1 MRKNLIRNS
10 LIWILSAIAFI
21 AISCFTLFTM
31 DNPLSVRAS
40 SDWQTGVFEME
51 SGTAL
56 KIGQEMKNGGGMRF
70 VVKMEKSVYDYIIE
84 NDSVEF
90 GVIIAPKNLMIAAN
104 GDYLNMDKKVGGK
117 IEKERIYQVE
127 EDPDH
132 YYANACITNVKVN
145 NLKRDFVAIAYIKSG
160 SQNRYTEYNDNARN
174 NLYDLVNMALLDEDD
189 AQAVIDSTVAD
200 GSSAYIQMEQ
210 GEGWFGSEGFPIVV
224 ESDDELTFVE
234 SLANINDLSNCHVVL
249 KDTVTKTPNF
259 ADGAIA
265 NKPLS
270 ESVFALNQLIQSL
283 PDSVTM
289 PDGIGV
295 VAKIREAEKLYNA
308 LSADNKIEVE
318 NYAKVESL
326 LPQIKGYDRV
336 YKHDADDG
344 TVIPSYV
351 PNYTSTIGGTAT
363 TYQDDVYGNVLKV
376 TSDDGGKAA
385 LNITNFPDVKDYE
398 KIYFYV
404 RGIGVKESDSAP
416 GANVYWSDG
425 ITNDG
430 WGANWKNNWG
440 NAFWTNE
447 ATFRLVELNVADG
460 YIGTD
465 FALGFRTPN
474 VGFTFEITDFFG
486 YKEGVVEADIAF
498 GTKVDAQETHAEYGK
513 IYNISREQWYIDNNN
528 SNTIGTL
535 QTNKLANA
543 LPEGME
549 YFYFWMYNG
558 TGSAYNFHLA
568 GDVSGTWTDSKDSF
582 TMNPGVWTKITI
594 NAEDIASNKNG
605 QWYVYIL
612 GGDGQ
617 GAAKSGWKIS
627 TIYAGPVAEQGY
639 SDHADVKGVISL
651 INKLPSTV
659 TLADKLAVESARS
672 AYNALNDNQKK
683 QVANYETLESAE
695 TAIGDIESAN
705 EVIEL
710 IDAIDS
716 RNIDATLVSKAR
728 SAYNSL
734 SDGAKVRVHNLS
746 ALQEYEAVIAEQNSL
761 IQAVNNVNTIIA
773 NLPDSVVMPDHLV
786 FVSRIEEAKEAY
798 DALSDEGKNQIENY
812 AKLRSL
818 LSSIKGYT
826 TVYRQS
832 VDGVNVVPSHVPNY
846 TSTIGGTA
854 TMGYDGYYGNYLKV
868 TPNSGGKVAI
878 QFKNF
883 PNVSNYTKIYFN
895 IRVVGASCDIYL
907 SDGITNGGWGDDW
920 NNTWSSGSWT
930 TVPVTWA
937 NNGNWIQKEFDLTAT
952 WDNGSK
958 RVKNIFAH
966 NWALGLRTD
975 TTGVSFEITDIVCFA
990 PDLGVDT
997 GLTFGTFTDSG
1008 TVNAYGT
1015 VYNFTQGKWDGVK
1028 DTDMGA
1034 FNQNALKNA
1043 LASGHDTLRFWIY
1056 NPFENAIEFSFT
1068 GVMNEWNPSGD
1079 YVTKLTAKAWT
1090 EVVINSDIID
1100 EGTQGMWYVNVTSG
1114 GSQTGWQISPI
1125 YSYNSQ
1131 ATSDDAI
1138 VKVQNSI
1145 NALDVNSSNAELIAT
1160 VRAEF
1165 EKLSEAEKGL
1175 INSNNL
1181 IACETKLYG
1190 DAENVPFVTD
1200 GNTNYKIYYEGGFKS
1215 YATFMQEQLGVA
1227 TNATL
1232 PLVSATPQNFSTYRY
1247 AIVLG
1252 YNELAEENGVTVPAN
1267 GYTIKKVGRVV
1278 FIVANSQDNFRM
1290 GAIAFLRKVIGY
1302 EMISEDCVIY
1312 GKAGNYLPELDLTE
1326 EPSFEVRQ
1334 QQTYMTKDEVLGMG
1348 LQAHTDLW
1356 IPSSEG
1362 MDMHNTLHYLPVET
1376 YGSAHSNWYN
1386 KDKLQICPTAGGKSS
1401 EFNLMVKTIAENMLV
1416 QINAYPNRENISFS
1430 IMDSAGGDY
1439 CTCARCKLYDTV
1451 YGEGGFAAAWIDLM
1465 NAINAEI
1472 RPKLNGRK
1480 LNIAFLA
1487 YRDTEKAPA
1496 DGNLNGV
1503 TLKKRYEFNDDG
1515 SYVQT
1520 NEDLRCDEGV
1530 TVWLAPINA
1539 KFAEN
1544 FNHKDNQ
1551 EHLLT
1556 VEKWCAI
1563 SDSVYVWLYG
1573 TNFINYMYPY
1583 NSWQASAENYW
1594 IFKDLGVDGVWSQSN
1609 ETEAT
1614 AFTDLKAY
1622 IDSKFT
1628 FNVDANYDKVLAN
1641 YETVLNTYFTN
1652 YFGPASTQMREMFNR
1667 IVKRCNAIEDEY
1679 DGLGRGIYDELE
1691 NKSGFLGIGA
1701 KTYWAKDWVN
1711 GLVTLCNEAKDAVDA
1726 SALSDAQKTA
1736 IKSRITKESLF
1747 PRYLLCTTFASDYSS
1762 SNRKTLRQA
1771 FKADADAL
1779 GFTLYKEHGDIS
1791 SLYSSWGVQ

>member
-21 AISCFTLFTM
+21 AISCFTLFTVG
-31 DNPLSVRAS
+31 NPLSVRAS

-104 GDYLNMDKKVGGK
+104 GDYLNMAKKVGGK

-160 SQNRYTEYNDNARN
+160 SQVRYTEYNDNARN

-200 GSSAYIQMEQ
+200 GSSAYIQMAQ
-210 GEGWFGSEGFPIVV
+210 GEGWFGSTDFPIVV

-234 SLANINDLSNCHVVL
+234 SLANINDLSKCHVVL

-283 PDSVTM
+283 PDEVSM

-308 LSADNKIEVE
+308 LSDDNKIEVE
-318 NYAKVESL
+318 NYSKVEDL

-351 PNYTSTIGGTAT
+351 PNYTSTNGGTAT
-363 TYQDDVYGNVLKV
+363 TRQDNIYGNVLTVK
-376 TSDDGGKAA
+376 SDDNGRAA

-404 RGIGVKESDSAP
+404 RGIGVATESEP
-416 GANVYWSDG
+416 GTNVYWSDG

-430 WGANWKNNWG
+430 KGANWKNNWSK
-440 NAFWTNE
+440 AFWTNE

-460 YIGTD
+460 YIGED

-474 VGFTFEITDFFG
+474 VGFTFEITDFYG
-486 YKEGVVEADIAF
+486 YKKGLAESTLAF
-498 GTKVDAQETHAEYGK
+498 GTRTDAQEPHSEYGK
-513 IYNISREQWYIDNNN
+513 IYNLATQWGGDTDFQYYDPNVM
-528 SNTIGTL
+528 S
-535 QTNKLANA
+535 NA
-543 LPEGME
+543 LEEG
-549 YFYFWMYNG
+549 YDFYYFWIYNP
-558 TGSAYNFHLA
+558 TGSDVTMELVNTTSWVHYDATTLTA
-568 GDVSGTWTDSKDSF
+568 GA
-582 TMNPGVWTKITI
+582 WTKFVMS
-594 NAEDIASNKNG
+594 AEAIEAGKS
-605 QWYVYIL
+605 
-612 GGDGQ
+612 GGTVCCVSS
-617 GAAKSGWKIS
+617 GAETSGWKVSEIFMGPDVDIS
-627 TIYAGPVAEQGY
+627 YL
-639 SDHADVKGVISL
+639 DHADVKGVISL
-651 INKLPSTV
+651 INKLPNTV

-672 AYNALNDNQKK
+672 AYDALNDNQKK
-683 QVANYETLESAE
+683 QVENYAKLESAE

-734 SDGAKVRVHNLS
+734 SDGAKERVHNLS

-773 NLPDSVVMPDHLV
+773 NLPDSVVMPDNLV

-798 DALSDEGKNQIENY
+798 DALSDEGKNQIKNY

-907 SDGITNGGWGDDW
+907 SDGTSNNGWGDDW
-920 NNTWSSGSWT
+920 NNTWNSGTWT

-958 RVKNIFAH
+958 RVKNIFAS
-966 NWALGLRTD
+966 NLALGLRTN

-997 GLTFGTFTDSG
+997 GLTFGNFSDS
-1008 TVNAYGT
+1008 TTTNAYGK
-1015 VYNFTQGKWDGVK
+1015 VYNFTQGWSHDA
-1028 DTDMGA
+1028 DMGA
-1034 FNQNALKNA
+1034 FNTGALSGY
-1043 LASGHDTLRFWIY
+1043 LAQGHDAYRFWIY
-1056 NPFENAIEFSFT
+1056 NPNDSAVDFRFT
-1068 GVMNEWNPSGD
+1068 GDMNSWNPQGE
-1079 YVTKLTAKAWT
+1079 YVTNLPSKVWT
-1090 EVVINSDIID
+1090 EVIVTPAIVEEGNS
-1100 EGTQGMWYVNVTSG
+1100 GTWYVGVTTGAGTS
-1114 GSQTGWQISPI
+1114 GWQISPI

-1138 VKVQNSI
+1138 AKVQNSI

-1175 INSNNL
+1175 INSYNL

-1200 GNTNYKIYYEGGFKS
+1200 GQTNYKIYYEGGFKS

-1232 PLVSATPQNFSTYRY
+1232 PLVSATPQNLSIYRY

-1267 GYTIKKVGRVV
+1267 GYAIKKVGRVV
-1278 FIVANSQDNFRM
+1278 FIVANSQDNFRL
-1290 GAIAFLRKVIGY
+1290 GAIAFLREVIGY

-1312 GKAGNYLPELDLTE
+1312 GDGGNYLPELDLTE
-1326 EPSFEVRQ
+1326 APSFEVRQ

-1362 MDMHNTLHYLPVET
+1362 MDMHNTLHYLPEET
-1376 YGSAHSNWYN
+1376 YRSKHPSWYYTYTDSIN
-1386 KDKLQICPTAGGKSS
+1386 VERTQICPTAGGKSS
-1401 EFNLMVKTIAENMLV
+1401 EFNAMVKAIAENMMV
-1416 QINAYPNRENISFS
+1416 QINAYPTIENISFS
-1430 IMDSAGGDY
+1430 IMDTGDNDD
-1439 CTCARCKLYDTV
+1439 CQCARCKLYDTL

-1472 RPKLNGRK
+1472 RPQLNGRK

-1487 YRDTEKAPA
+1487 YRGTEKAPA

-1515 SYVQT
+1515 TYTQT

-1539 KFAEN
+1539 KYAEN
-1544 FNHKDNQ
+1544 FNHEDNQ

-1556 VEKWCAI
+1556 VKKWCEI

-1573 TNFINYMYPY
+1573 TNFKNYMHPY
-1583 NSWQASAENYW
+1583 NSWQASAENYK
-1594 IFKDLGVDGVWSQSN
+1594 ILKELGVDGVWSQSN

-1628 FNVDANYDKVLAN
+1628 FNVDAV
-1641 YETVLNTYFTN
+1641 YETVLKTYFEN

-1691 NKSGFLGIGA
+1691 NKSGFMGIGA
-1701 KTYWAKDWVN
+1701 KTYWAKDWAN
-1711 GLVTLCNEAKDAVDA
+1711 GLVTLCDEAKAAVDK

-1747 PRYLLCTTFASDYSS
+1747 PRYLLCTTFANDYST

-1791 SLYSSWGVQ
+1791 SLYSGWGVK